1 MTDER
6 QMVVMAVLEGSLPVS
21 MITDEELTELEEAV
35 MDAIAEKRSPFLPHF
50 EYCLQQN
57 GHTMIIFDFNQIA
70 IANLMEQIGSSK
82 IPVDEGLVRHMVLNT
97 IRANRRKF
105 REYGEVIIACDNK
118 RYWRRDVFPYYK
130 AHRKKARE
138 DSGHDWTTIFECLN
152 KVRDEL
158 KTHSP
163 YKVIDVDG
171 AEADDIIGVL
181 TKKFSPTQPVMI
193 LSSDKDFMQLHTHTN
208 VSQYSPT
215 LKKSIRTDDAVRQL
229 KELIITGDKGDGI
242 PNILSE
248 DNSIVDGI
256 RQKAITKP
264 RMAEMLNTNIPVDG
278 NDALKRNW
286 SRNSQLIDLSNIPQT
301 VVQSILDTYENTKPR
316 QQFMNYMIANRL
328 KNLLEV
334 IDEF

>member
-1 MTDER
+1 
-6 QMVVMAVLEGSLPVS
+6 
-21 MITDEELTELEEAV
+21 
-35 MDAIAEKRSPFLPHF
+35 
-50 EYCLQQN
+50 
-57 GHTMIIFDFNQIA
+57 MIIFDFNQIA

-82 IPVDEGLVRHMVLNT
+82 VAVDEGLVRHMVLNT
-97 IRANRRKF
+97 IRANVRKF
-105 REYGEVIIACDNK
+105 REYGEVVIACDNK

-158 KTHSP
+158 KVHSP
-163 YKVIDVDG
+163 YRVIDVDG
-171 AEADDIIGVL
+171 AEADDVIGVL
-181 TKKFSPTQPVMI
+181 VKKYAPTQKMMI
-193 LSSDKDFMQLHTHTN
+193 LSSDKDFVQLHTNPN

-215 LKKSIRTDDAVRQL
+215 MKKAIKTDDAVKQL
-229 KELIITGDKGDGI
+229 KELIISGDKGDGI

-248 DNSIVDGI
+248 DNCIVDGI
-256 RQKAITKP
+256 RQKALTKP
-264 RMAEMLNTNIPVDG
+264 RLAEMMNTDLAADG
-278 NDALKRNW
+278 TDGLKRNW
-286 SRNSQLIDLSNIPQT
+286 ARNQQLIDLSFIPES
-301 VVQSILDTYENTKPR
+301 VVKSILDTYENTKPATK